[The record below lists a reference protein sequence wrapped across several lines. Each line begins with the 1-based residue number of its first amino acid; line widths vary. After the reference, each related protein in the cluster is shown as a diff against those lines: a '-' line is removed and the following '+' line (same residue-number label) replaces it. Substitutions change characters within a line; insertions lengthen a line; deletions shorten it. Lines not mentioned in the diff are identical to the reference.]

1 MIGSS
6 YRGSIQVFEGAVFLR
21 VKRLVFSRFCFS
33 HVEFEFRILAHFF
46 RYFPFVVTTDSNNVA
61 CNFYS
66 ALALLFWS
74 NFSGTLK
81 NKSEQLVSNASLLAR
96 SGANE
101 FGNKGFSG
109 HRPLYCSIHIGLFY
123 CVNVKHSGLNVKAR
137 QSSRGFFNNACSP
150 ETTTT

>member
-6 YRGSIQVFEGAVFLR
+6 YRGSIQVFEAAVFLR
-21 VKRLVFSRFCFS
+21 VKRSVFVFFLAMLNSSFEYWHTFS
-33 HVEFEFRILAHFF
+33 

-66 ALALLFWS
+66 SLALLFWS
-74 NFSGTLK
+74 HFSETLK
-81 NKSEQLVSNASLLAR
+81 NKSEQRFSNASLLVR

-109 HRPLYCSIHIGLFY
+109 DRSLYCSTVFILGCFIALKTLVSTLKLDKVQEVF
-123 CVNVKHSGLNVKAR
+123 
-137 QSSRGFFNNACSP
+137 
-150 ETTTT
+150 

>member
-1 MIGSS
+1 MLNSS
-6 YRGSIQVFEGAVFLR
+6 FEYWHT
-21 VKRLVFSRFCFS
+21 FS
-33 HVEFEFRILAHFF
+33 

-66 ALALLFWS
+66 VLALLFWS

-81 NKSEQLVSNASLLAR
+81 NKSEQRFSNASLLVK

-109 HRPLYCSIHIGLFY
+109 DRPLSCSIHIGLFY
-123 CVNVKHSGLNVKAR
+123 CVNVKHSGLYVRAR
-137 QSSRGFFNNACSP
+137 QSSRVFIIMLVPQKRKTRKVLLLRLENS
-150 ETTTT
+150 TTKARSHGLLS

>member
-1 MIGSS
+1 MLNLS
-6 YRGSIQVFEGAVFLR
+6 FEYWHS
-21 VKRLVFSRFCFS
+21 FS
-33 HVEFEFRILAHFF
+33 

-61 CNFYS
+61 CNIYF

-81 NKSEQLVSNASLLAR
+81 NKSEQRFSNASLLVR

-109 HRPLYCSIHIGLFY
+109 DRPLYCSTVFILGCFIA
-123 CVNVKHSGLNVKAR
+123 LNTLVSTLKLDKV
-137 QSSRGFFNNACSP
+137 QEVF
-150 ETTTT
+150 

>member
-1 MIGSS
+1 MLNSS
-6 YRGSIQVFEGAVFLR
+6 FEYWHT
-21 VKRLVFSRFCFS
+21 FS
-33 HVEFEFRILAHFF
+33 

-61 CNFYS
+61 CNFYF

-109 HRPLYCSIHIGLFY
+109 DRPLYCSIHIGLFY

-137 QSSRGFFNNACSP
+137 QSSRGFLMMLVPQKRQTRKVLLLRLENSTNKARSHGLLS
-150 ETTTT
+150 